1 MNQSTTLLAQA
12 MEPNKH
18 ARSQILLP
26 PLGSTEAEEPRLPL
40 SDITGEA
47 ASSSDFEE
55 PNGDSDSGSDQ
66 PVEPTSRGGGKD
78 LERLR

>member
-1 MNQSTTLLAQA
+1 MAQVI
-12 MEPNKH
+12 EPHKH

-26 PLGSTEAEEPRLPL
+26 PLGSTDAEEPQLL
-40 SDITGEA
+40 LYDNTGEA
-47 ASSSDFEE
+47 ASSSDFDE

-78 LERLR
+78 LERMR

>member
-1 MNQSTTLLAQA
+1 MSAPA

-26 PLGSTEAEEPRLPL
+26 PLGSTDAEEPRLPL
-40 SDITGEA
+40 SEITGDPA
-47 ASSSDFEE
+47 SSSSDFEE
-55 PNGDSDSGSDQ
+55 PNGDSDSGSEQ
-66 PVEPTSRGGGKD
+66 PAEPVNRGGGKD